1 LRLFQFSSEA
11 AVAAANAKSTASEAA
26 MNTIHKCT
34 VERKL
39 DTKKVGKLV
48 RLLSSDR
55 DGEVIAA
62 VAAIKRALDIADLD
76 LHDLARAVADGF
88 EKPKPQK
95 RAPAKWSPPAP
106 DIEFWESMAWWSH
119 YNRKH
124 LSTSDRDYVHD
135 VLLGRH
141 FDCGRADASMMR
153 RLRNIVAKIE
163 AAKADDDRW

>member
-1 LRLFQFSSEA
+1 
-11 AVAAANAKSTASEAA
+11 
-26 MNTIHKCT
+26 MPTIHPCM

-48 RLLSSDR
+48 RLLSSDK
-55 DGEVIAA
+55 DGEVLAA

-88 EKPKPQK
+88 EKPNPQQ
-95 RAPAKWSPPAP
+95 RAPARWTPPAP
-106 DIEFWESMAWWSH
+106 DIEFWASMAWWSH
-119 YNRKH
+119 YHRHH
-124 LSTSDRDYVHD
+124 LADVDRDYIHD
-135 VLLGRH
+135 VLLGGH